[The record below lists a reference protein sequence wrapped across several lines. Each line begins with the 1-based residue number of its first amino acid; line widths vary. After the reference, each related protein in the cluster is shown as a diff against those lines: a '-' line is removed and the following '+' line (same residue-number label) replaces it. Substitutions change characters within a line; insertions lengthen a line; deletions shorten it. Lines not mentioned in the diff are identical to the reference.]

1 MIKKLVLLLMLT
13 LSASPAFAAYV
24 SGVDDETPDRPLK
37 ITAEQKKIL
46 DDSILTYYQD
56 SNSKKIDALL
66 DLIADSVVLDRKT
79 ASPPLVGFLT
89 VVFEDNKDQVFSWM
103 SRNDYYPGAQYVIV
117 NALLHA
123 KLKEAALLFAKAHK
137 WEADDIYRLRETDDT
152 VNLKKLEIVVPGH
165 IDTLWGAFF
174 ASGDPIYVEQIIDAA
189 MAGALP
195 KFKEADYFLENQGD
209 ALAENKM
216 LAANTLRDYAREHPV
231 VREALEKRL
240 KAEPDSS
247 PKKKFYQELLGK

>member
-1 MIKKLVLLLMLT
+1 MIKKLFCLLLLI

-24 SGVDDETPDRPLK
+24 SGVDDEAPDRQLK

-46 DDSILTYYQD
+46 DDSVLTYYQD
-56 SNSKKIDALL
+56 FDSKKVDALL

-89 VVFEDNKDQVFSWM
+89 VVFQDNVDHVFSWM

-123 KLKEAALLFAKAHK
+123 KLKESALLFAKAHK
-137 WEADDIYRLRETDDT
+137 WEPDDLYRLRETDDT
-152 VNLKKLEIVVPGH
+152 VNLKKLEVVVPGH

-174 ASGDPIYVEQIIDAA
+174 ASGDTVYVEQIINAA
-189 MAGALP
+189 TAGALP
-195 KFKEADYFLENQGD
+195 KFKEADYYLENQSD
-209 ALAENKM
+209 ALAENKL
-216 LAANTLRDYAREHPV
+216 LAANTLRDYAREHPI
-231 VREALEKRL
+231 VRDALEKRF
-240 KAEPDSS
+240 KAEPESS